1 MTDPE
6 KQEESLLLFYME
18 IPFMATEKRLNR
30 TGWFFII
37 PAAILLAFF
46 IVYPIFYSLYLSFTS
61 TKGIVSQF
69 VGVKNYIRMFNDPMF
84 FLALK
89 NTFRLLL
96 LQVPIMLVLAISF
109 AAILN
114 NKKIRF
120 RGFFRTAL
128 FLPSVTSLIAY
139 SILFKMLFSYDGLV
153 NNTLM
158 NLKFIDVPL
167 QWMSVPKLATFV
179 LILAMIW
186 RWTGYNMIFY
196 LSAMQNISEDLYE
209 AASIDG
215 SSKVH
220 SFFTITIPLLKP
232 IILFTTVMSTIGT
245 LQLFD
250 EPMNLSHGGTT
261 ASMIGP
267 DNCFLT
273 LSVYIYN
280 LCFKYTP
287 NFGYAATVSYA
298 ILIIIALLTMIQFR
312 LSSDKDETMRMKL
325 ERAERK
331 LQKGGAR

>member
-1 MTDPE
+1 
-6 KQEESLLLFYME
+6 
-18 IPFMATEKRLNR
+18 MATEKRLDR
-30 TGWFFII
+30 VGWYFIL
-37 PAAILLAFF
+37 PASILLACF

-61 TKGIVSQF
+61 TKGIVSEF

-96 LQVPIMLVLAISF
+96 LQVPIMLVLAITF

-139 SILFKMLFSYDGLV
+139 SILFKMLFSYEGLV
-153 NNTLM
+153 NNTLIK
-158 NLKFIDVPL
+158 LSIIDIPL

-179 LILAMIW
+179 LIIAMIW

-196 LSAMQNISEDLYE
+196 LSAMQNISDDLYE

-215 SSKVH
+215 STKIQ

-250 EPMNLSHGGTT
+250 EPMNLSQGGTT
-261 ASMIGP
+261 ASMVGP

-280 LCFKYTP
+280 ICFKYTP

-298 ILIIIALLTMIQFR
+298 ILVIIALLTLVQFR
-312 LSSDKDETMRMKL
+312 LSSDKDETMQKKL
-325 ERAERK
+325 EQAERK
-331 LQKGGAR
+331 LQRRASR

>member
-1 MTDPE
+1 MAHE
-6 KQEESLLLFYME
+6 KQ
-18 IPFMATEKRLNR
+18 LNR
-30 TGWFFII
+30 TGWYFII
-37 PAAILLAFF
+37 PSAILLLFF
-46 IVYPIFYSLYLSFTS
+46 IVYPIFYSLYLSFTT

-69 VGVKNYIRMFNDPMF
+69 VGVKNYIRIFNDPMF

-89 NTFRLLL
+89 NTFTLLII
-96 LQVPIMLVLAISF
+96 QVPIMLILAISF

-114 NKKIRF
+114 NKKVRF

-139 SILFKMLFSYDGLV
+139 SILFKMLFSYDGLI
-153 NNTLM
+153 NNTL
-158 NLKFIDVPL
+158 LSLSIIDSPL
-167 QWMSVPKLATFV
+167 QWMTTPKLATFV

-215 SSKVH
+215 ASKVRT
-220 SFFTITIPLLKP
+220 FFAITVPLLKP

-250 EPMNLSHGGTT
+250 EPMNLSQGGTT
-261 ASMIGP
+261 ASMVGP
-267 DNCFLT
+267 NNVFLT

-280 LCFKYTP
+280 ICFKYTP

-298 ILIIIALLTMIQFR
+298 ILLIIALLTFVQFTLSRDKEEVMRRKIEKETKAMIKR
-312 LSSDKDETMRMKL
+312 GTV
-325 ERAERK
+325 
-331 LQKGGAR
+331 

>member
-1 MTDPE
+1 
-6 KQEESLLLFYME
+6 
-18 IPFMATEKRLNR
+18 MANEKRLDR
-30 TGWFFII
+30 IGWYFIT
-37 PAAILLAFF
+37 PACVLLLFF
-46 IVYPIFYSLYLSFTS
+46 IVYPIFFSLYLSFTS

-69 VGVKNYIRMFNDPMF
+69 VGVKNYLRMFGDPMF
-84 FLALK
+84 FLALE

-96 LQVPIMLVLAISF
+96 IQVPIMLLLSITF

-114 NKKIRF
+114 NKSIRF

-153 NNTLM
+153 NNTLIK
-158 NLKFIDVPL
+158 LSIIDAPL
-167 QWMSVPKLATFV
+167 QWMSEPRLATFV
-179 LILAMIW
+179 LVIAMIW

-250 EPMNLSHGGTT
+250 EPMNLSQGGTT

-280 LCFKYTP
+280 ICFKYTP

-298 ILIIIALLTMIQFR
+298 ILIIIALLTFIQFR
-312 LSSDKDETMRMKL
+312 LSGDREEAMRKTL
-325 ERAERK
+325 ER
-331 LQKGGAR
+331 KGGVR

>member
-1 MTDPE
+1 MAQE
-6 KQEESLLLFYME
+6 KQ
-18 IPFMATEKRLNR
+18 LNR
-30 TGWFFII
+30 IGWFFIL
-37 PAAILLAFF
+37 PSSILLLFF

-61 TKGIVSQF
+61 TKGIVTQF
-69 VGVKNYIRMFNDPMF
+69 VGVKNYTRMFHDPMF

-96 LQVPIMLVLAISF
+96 IQVPIMLILAISF

-139 SILFKMLFSYDGLV
+139 SILFKMLFSYDGLI
-153 NNTLM
+153 NNALLTLSI
-158 NLKFIDVPL
+158 IDKPL
-167 QWMSVPKLATFV
+167 QWMNEPGLATFV

-196 LSAMQNISEDLYE
+196 LSAMQNIPEDLYE

-215 SSKVH
+215 ASKIS

-250 EPMNLSHGGTT
+250 EPMNLSQGGTT
-261 ASMIGP
+261 SSMIGP
-267 DNCFLT
+267 NNVFLT

-280 LCFKYTP
+280 ICFKYTP

-298 ILIIIALLTMIQFR
+298 ILLIIALLTFVQFTVSR
-312 LSSDKDETMRMKL
+312 DKDEVIRKRMEKMSHKL
-325 ERAERK
+325 A
-331 LQKGGAR
+331 KGEAR

>member
-1 MTDPE
+1 MAHE
-6 KQEESLLLFYME
+6 KQ
-18 IPFMATEKRLNR
+18 LNR

-37 PAAILLAFF
+37 PSSILLLFF

-61 TKGIVSQF
+61 TRGIVTQF
-69 VGVKNYIRMFNDPMF
+69 VGIKNYIRMFNDPMF
-84 FLALK
+84 FLALR
-89 NTFRLLL
+89 NTFTLLL
-96 LQVPIMLVLAISF
+96 IQVPIMLVLSITF

-128 FLPSVTSLIAY
+128 FLPAVTSLIAY
-139 SILFKMLFSYDGLV
+139 SILFKMLFSYDGLI
-153 NNTLM
+153 NNTL
-158 NLKFIDVPL
+158 LSLSLIESPL
-167 QWMSVPKLATFV
+167 QWMTTPKLATFV

-215 SSKVH
+215 ASKVKT
-220 SFFTITIPLLKP
+220 FFAITVPLLKP

-250 EPMNLSHGGTT
+250 EPMNLSQGGTT
-261 ASMIGP
+261 SSMIGP
-267 DNCFLT
+267 DNVFLT

-280 LCFKYTP
+280 ICFKYTP

-298 ILIIIALLTMIQFR
+298 ILLIIALLTFVQFT
-312 LSSDKDETMRMKL
+312 LSRDKEEVMRRKIEKET
-325 ERAERK
+325 RK
-331 LQKGGAR
+331 IVKGGLR

>member
-1 MTDPE
+1 
-6 KQEESLLLFYME
+6 
-18 IPFMATEKRLNR
+18 MATEKRLDR
-30 TGWFFII
+30 VGWYFII
-37 PAAILLAFF
+37 PAGVLLAFF
-46 IVYPIFYSLYLSFTS
+46 IVYPILYSFYLSFTS

-69 VGVKNYIRMFNDPMF
+69 VGIKNYIRMFNDPMF

-114 NKKIRF
+114 NKNVRF
-120 RGFFRTAL
+120 RSFFRTAI

-139 SILFKMLFSYDGLV
+139 SILFKMLFSYDGLI
-153 NNTLM
+153 NNTLIR
-158 NLKFIDVPL
+158 LTLIDVPL
-167 QWMSVPKLATFV
+167 QWMSDPKLATFV

-250 EPMNLSHGGTT
+250 EPMNLSQGGTT

-267 DNCFLT
+267 DNSFLT

-280 LCFKYTP
+280 ICFKYTP

-298 ILIIIALLTMIQFR
+298 ILIIIALLTLFQFKFSR
-312 LSSDKDETMRMKL
+312 DKDEVMRNKL
-325 ERAERK
+325 ERNEKK
-331 LQKGGAR
+331 LLKGG